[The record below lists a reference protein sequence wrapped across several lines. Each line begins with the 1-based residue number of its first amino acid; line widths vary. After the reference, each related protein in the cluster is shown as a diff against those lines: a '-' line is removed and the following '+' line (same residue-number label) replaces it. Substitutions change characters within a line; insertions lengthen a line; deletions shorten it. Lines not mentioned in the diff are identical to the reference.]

1 MSGFETFVA
10 LIVEAACG
18 AAGGLALGRWVRGVS
33 LGAKANALTGAIGGL
48 ALTWLAGR
56 LPGVGRF
63 VGHVENAADA
73 TARGVGGL
81 TPAVLIG
88 VGIAGLLGGI
98 ILTAFAGFI
107 RSRVGTEM

>member
-1 MSGFETFVA
+1 MSGFETVVA
-10 LIVEAACG
+10 LIIEIVCG

-33 LGAKANALTGAIGGL
+33 LGATTNAVTGAIGGL
-48 ALTWLAGR
+48 ALTWLAAR

-81 TPAVLIG
+81 TPAILVG
-88 VGIAGLLGGI
+88 VGIAGLLGGT
-98 ILTAFAGFI
+98 ILTALAGFI
-107 RSRVGTEM
+107 RNRAGTEI

>member
-10 LIVEAACG
+10 LIIETVCG
-18 AAGGLALGRWVRGVS
+18 AAGGLALGRLVRGVS
-33 LGAKANALTGAIGGL
+33 IGAQANALTGAIGGL
-48 ALTWLAGR
+48 ALTWLAAR

-81 TPAVLIG
+81 TPAVLVG

-98 ILTAFAGFI
+98 ILTALAGFI
-107 RSRVGTEM
+107 RSRVDSEM